1 MPSGRVDVVIESGG
15 VAGATVM
22 ERDLV
27 SDAAAESV
35 TLTVKVKVPAALSIP
50 EITPEESSD
59 SPVGRVPEE
68 RDQV

>member
-1 MPSGRVDVVIESGG
+1 MG
-15 VAGATVM
+15 VETGAAAGATVI

-35 TLTVKVKVPAALSIP
+35 TLTVKVKVPAALSVP

-59 SPVGRVPEE
+59 NPVGRVPAE